1 VPKPVIDRLYKE
13 VAATLSQP
21 DVKERYGKLGS
32 EPVSMT
38 PAQFQKRVKQD
49 AERYRK
55 IVKEVG
61 ITPQ

>member
-1 VPKPVIDRLYKE
+1 MR
-13 VAATLSQP
+13 
-21 DVKERYGKLGS
+21 ERFGKLGS

-38 PAQFQKRVKQD
+38 PAEFAKRVKQD

-55 IVKEVG
+55 VVREVG